1 MGRFR
6 TAKHYAAASILL
18 PGSATLIWTGKVWLT
33 ALFLIWLVASAAYWI
48 REERKE
54 HQERLAR
61 TIGAMQNA
69 SIRTLNHHRHDWM
82 NDLQV
87 LFGYARMGKLDKT
100 IGYVEKIRERMAAES
115 AIAKLGSPSL
125 ISFIQSFRT
134 VTNSLTL
141 EVDVKGD
148 LQLNELSL
156 DGEAVAET
164 IIHTINAYRF
174 AVKSDSAGL
183 SVLRLELSADED
195 ALYASFYYEG
205 ELMNEHQWSQKI
217 KQQLEGAPLK
227 PVGSVQNF
235 SEMLLRAEMR
245 A

>member
-1 MGRFR
+1 MGRYT

-18 PGSATLIWTGKVWLT
+18 PGSAALIWPGKVWLT

-54 HQERLAR
+54 NQERLAR
-61 TIGAMQNA
+61 TIGAMQN
-69 SIRTLNHHRHDWM
+69 SGIRTLNHHRHDWM

-87 LFGYARMGKLDKT
+87 LFGYTRMGKLDKT
-100 IGYVEKIRERMAAES
+100 IEYVEKIRERMAAES
-115 AIAKLGSPSL
+115 AISKLGSPTL
-125 ISFIQSFRT
+125 VSFIHSFRT
-134 VTNSLTL
+134 ITNSLSL
-141 EVDVKGD
+141 QVDIKGD
-148 LQLNELSL
+148 LHLNELAL

-174 AVKSDSAGL
+174 AVKSDSAAW
-183 SVLRLELSADED
+183 SVLKLELSADDE

-205 ELMNEHQWSQKI
+205 ELMNEQQWSQKI

-227 PVGSVQNF
+227 PIGSVQNF
-235 SEMLLRAEMR
+235 SKVLLRAELR